1 VRIRTAEFCYY
12 GAFMKIIF
20 AAFLVFFIVQAN
32 TVLAQVVTAY
42 GNQSQPGTR
51 VHEAIK
57 SLMENGETLLTSSVL
72 VINQSLTDSDILLSD
87 KATQVIP
94 LDKLITLEFMRNM
107 VTLNSVFEATKATI
121 ESAPESI
128 VFIINLSIALYPDF
142 AQEVIN
148 AAVMT
153 GEMDSVQALL
163 AAISAGADPTTVGEA
178 TAAGGPVL
186 LALAAPVGV
195 GIGAGGTGGGDVNT
209 TSPN

>member
-1 VRIRTAEFCYY
+1 
-12 GAFMKIIF
+12 MKIIF

-32 TVLAQVVTAY
+32 TVLAQGETATAY

-57 SLMENGETLLTSSVL
+57 ALMENGETLLTSSVL

-87 KATQVIP
+87 KATQVVP

-153 GEMDSVQALL
+153 GEMDSEQALL

>member
-1 VRIRTAEFCYY
+1 VRIKSAEFCYY
-12 GAFMKIIF
+12 GAFMKIVF

-32 TVLAQVVTAY
+32 TVLAQVETAY

-57 SLMENGETLLTSSVL
+57 ALMENDETLLTSSVL
-72 VINQSLTDSDILLSD
+72 VINQSLTDSDILRSD
-87 KATQVIP
+87 KATQVVP

-153 GEMDSVQALL
+153 GEMDSEQALL

-209 TSPN
+209 ASPN

>member
-1 VRIRTAEFCYY
+1 
-12 GAFMKIIF
+12 MKIIF

-32 TVLAQVVTAY
+32 TVLAQDATVY

-57 SLMENGETLLTSSVL
+57 ALMENGETLLTSIEL
-72 VINQSLTDSDILLSD
+72 VINQSLTESDILLSD

-153 GEMDSVQALL
+153 GEMDSEQALL
-163 AAISAGADPTTVGEA
+163 AAISAGADPTTVGEV

-186 LALAAPVGV
+186 LAVAAPVGV
-195 GIGAGGTGGGDVNT
+195 GIGAGGSGGGDPTASTN
-209 TSPN
+209 

>member
-1 VRIRTAEFCYY
+1 
-12 GAFMKIIF
+12 MKIVF

-32 TVLAQVVTAY
+32 TVLAQVETAY

-57 SLMENGETLLTSSVL
+57 ALMENDETLLTSSVL
-72 VINQSLTDSDILLSD
+72 VINQSLTDSDILRSD
-87 KATQVIP
+87 KATQVVP

-153 GEMDSVQALL
+153 GEMDSEQALL

-209 TSPN
+209 ASPN

>member
-1 VRIRTAEFCYY
+1 
-12 GAFMKIIF
+12 MKITF
-20 AAFLVFFIVQAN
+20 AAFLVFFIVQSN
-32 TVLAQVVTAY
+32 TVLAQDATIY

-57 SLMENGETLLTSSVL
+57 AFMENGETLLASIEL
-72 VINQSLTDSDILLSD
+72 VINQSLTESDILLSD

-153 GEMDSVQALL
+153 GEMDSEQALL

-186 LALAAPVGV
+186 LAVAAPVGV
-195 GIGAGGTGGGDVNT
+195 GIGAGGSGGGDPTASTN
-209 TSPN
+209 

>member
-1 VRIRTAEFCYY
+1 
-12 GAFMKIIF
+12 MKIIF

-32 TVLAQVVTAY
+32 TVLAQVGTAY

-57 SLMENGETLLTSSVL
+57 ALMENGETLLTSSVL

-153 GEMDSVQALL
+153 GEMDSEQALL

-209 TSPN
+209 ASPN